1 MAAVVETKYPSLG
14 LLASGPED
22 AAETL
27 VFLHGW
33 GGSRELWRHTLQT
46 LPQFRCLALDLPGT
60 GGTSLPP
67 GLSTMPQMAAWV
79 FETCATLGLTQI
91 TLVGHSLGGNLA
103 AQTALDYPVLV
114 QRLVLVDAALNPA
127 HLPVRARWPLHR
139 RWGLPALKL
148 LRWGALA
155 VAPWGRRVSAAEA
168 AQFWRGQTRRSHWY
182 VAANPDDRRLQ
193 CQLQALTD
201 NPLLPERLAA
211 LPMPVL
217 ILHGAYDPV
226 VPVSSARALAEFL
239 PAARLHIF
247 PTSLHCPMDTDANG
261 FALAI
266 TEFAQ
271 SSHLDA
277 PAGACYN
284 ERQTPDPT

>member
-1 MAAVVETKYPSLG
+1 MGAAAISVGEGTLVAAETVSPGLG
-14 LLASGPED
+14 LLASSPED

-33 GGSRELWRHTLQT
+33 GGSRELWRHTLET

-60 GGTSLPP
+60 GDTALPP

-79 FETCATLGLTQI
+79 LETCAALGLTQI

-103 AQTALDYPVLV
+103 AQTALDFPGLV
-114 QRLVLVDAALNPA
+114 RRLVLVDAALDPA

-148 LRWGALA
+148 LRVGALA

-182 VAANPDDRRLQ
+182 VAANPDDRCLQ
-193 CQLQALTD
+193 SQLQALTD

-211 LPMPVL
+211 LSMPVL

-226 VPVSSARALAEFL
+226 IPAASARALAQSL

-247 PTSLHCPMDTDANG
+247 PKSLHCPMDTEADA
-261 FALAI
+261 FAQTL
-266 TEFAQ
+266 TEFVQA
-271 SSHLDA
+271 S
-277 PAGACYN
+277 PG
-284 ERQTPDPT
+284 T

>member
-1 MAAVVETKYPSLG
+1 MAAAATLAGEGTAAAVETDHSALG

-33 GGSRELWRHTLQT
+33 GGSRELWRHTLET

-60 GGTSLPP
+60 GETPLPP
-67 GLSTMPQMAAWV
+67 EMTAMPQMAAWV
-79 FETCATLGLTQI
+79 SETCAALGLTRI

-103 AQTALDYPVLV
+103 AQTALDFPALV

-148 LRWGALA
+148 LRLGALT
-155 VAPWGRRVSAAEA
+155 VAPWGRSVPAAA
-168 AQFWRGQTRRSHWY
+168 AAHFWRGQTRRTHWY
-182 VAANPDDRRLQ
+182 IAANPDDRRLR

-201 NPLLPERLAA
+201 NPLLPERLAG

-226 VPVSSARALAEFL
+226 VPAASALALSL
-239 PAARLHIF
+239 PDARLHIF
-247 PTSLHCPMDTDANG
+247 PKSLHCPMDTEAAA

-266 TEFAQ
+266 TEFVRDF
-271 SSHLDA
+271 SFPS
-277 PAGACYN
+277 
-284 ERQTPDPT
+284 R

>member
-1 MAAVVETKYPSLG
+1 MAAAAETVSPGLG
-14 LLASGPED
+14 LLASGPKD

-33 GGSRELWRHTLQT
+33 GGSRELWRHTLEA

-60 GGTSLPP
+60 GGTPLPP
-67 GLSTMPQMAAWV
+67 DFSTMLQMAAWV
-79 FETCATLGLTQI
+79 ADTCAALGLTQI

-103 AQTALDYPVLV
+103 AQTALDFPALV

-127 HLPVRARWPLHR
+127 HLPARARWPLHR

-148 LRWGALA
+148 LRVGALA

-182 VAANPDDRRLQ
+182 VAANPDDRCLRS
-193 CQLQALTD
+193 QLQALTD
-201 NPLLPERLAA
+201 NPILPEHLAS
-211 LPMPVL
+211 LQMPVL

-226 VPVSSARALAEFL
+226 IPAASARVLAQFL
-239 PAARLHIF
+239 PGARLHIF
-247 PTSLHCPMDTDANG
+247 PKSLHCPMDTEAAA
-261 FALAI
+261 FAQTL
-266 TEFAQ
+266 TEFVQA
-271 SSHLDA
+271 S
-277 PAGACYN
+277 
-284 ERQTPDPT
+284 PDR

>member
-1 MAAVVETKYPSLG
+1 VETSNPNFG

-22 AAETL
+22 APETL

-33 GGSRELWRHTLQT
+33 GGSRELWRHTLET

-60 GGTSLPP
+60 GDTPLPP
-67 GLSTMPQMAAWV
+67 GVCTMPQMAAWV
-79 FETCATLGLTQI
+79 SETCAALGLTRI

-103 AQTALDYPVLV
+103 AQTALDFPVLV
-114 QRLVLVDAALNPA
+114 RRLVLVDAALNPA
-127 HLPVRARWPLHR
+127 HLPVRARWPRHH

-148 LRWGALA
+148 LRLGALA
-155 VAPWGRRVSAAEA
+155 VAPWGRRVPAADA
-168 AQFWRGQTRRSHWY
+168 AHFWRGQTRRSHWY
-182 VAANPDDRRLQ
+182 VAANPDDRCLQ

-201 NPLLPERLAA
+201 NTLLPERLAA

-226 VPVSSARALAEFL
+226 VPAASARALARSL

-247 PTSLHCPMDTDANG
+247 PKSLHCPMDTEAAA
-261 FALAI
+261 FAQTL
-266 TEFAQ
+266 TEFVRDF
-271 SSHLDA
+271 SFPS
-277 PAGACYN
+277 
-284 ERQTPDPT
+284 R

>member
-1 MAAVVETKYPSLG
+1 MVAAAINSRFG
-14 LLASGPED
+14 LLTSGPED

-33 GGSRELWRHTLQT
+33 GGSRELWRHTLEA

-60 GGTSLPP
+60 GETPLPP
-67 GLSTMPQMAAWV
+67 GVFTMPQMAAWV
-79 FETCATLGLTQI
+79 ADTCAALGLTQM

-103 AQTALDYPVLV
+103 AQTALDFPALV

-127 HLPVRARWPLHR
+127 HLPVRARWPLHP

-148 LRWGALA
+148 LRVSARA

-182 VAANPDDRRLQ
+182 VAANPDDRRLRF
-193 CQLQALTD
+193 QLQALTD

-211 LPMPVL
+211 LSMPVM

-226 VPVSSARALAEFL
+226 VPVASARALAQSL
-239 PAARLHIF
+239 PAARLCIF
-247 PTSLHCPMDTDANG
+247 PKSLHCPMDTEAE
-261 FALAI
+261 A
-266 TEFAQ
+266 FAQ
-271 SSHLDA
+271 TLTAFVQAS
-277 PAGACYN
+277 PN
-284 ERQTPDPT
+284 K